1 VATPPLDKSIVYR
14 DAVKEWHGCLLVPL
28 GCWQLGLVTAADV
41 DELPPRWSEVLVPP
55 LAWAP
60 GLASAVRQQQW
71 MVRQA
76 PQAFYGS
83 SSQLGLELQQLP
95 CIATASWF
103 AGLGDRPPGLRWLE
117 LPTPIREQIWLL
129 VSPSSWEQYPALAE
143 LAETI
148 KASIASFHA

>member
-1 VATPPLDKSIVYR
+1 MPPLV
-14 DAVKEWHGCLLVPL
+14 
-28 GCWQLGLVTAADV
+28 
-41 DELPPRWSEVLVPP
+41 
-55 LAWAP
+55 WAP

-76 PQAFYGS
+76 PQAFYGF
-83 SSQLGLELQQLP
+83 SSQQGVELQQLP

-103 AGLGDRPPGLRWLE
+103 AGLGDRARSLRWLE

-129 VSPSSWEQYPALAE
+129 VNLSTWEQYPVLAE